1 MKNSTLSEINI
12 QRDYYKK
19 TSNQYNKMHTADE
32 TGEHF
37 FALSCPFLFKSGFLF
52 MVSVLSF
59 SA

>member
-37 FALSCPFLFKSGFLF
+37 LLFL
-52 MVSVLSF
+52 VLPV
-59 SA
+59 